1 MFLRQTYPSPRL
13 SWFQAKQG
21 FFLSYGNPAKHIFH
35 AIILYPLSRLLRQT
49 DFRFQGMQWIFIHP
63 QINQLS
69 CFPVAIQPQI
79 GHLLLYMAVRR
90 KAACDLFQGNH
101 PHRILKDLRQLLSDD
116 QALRQRID
124 TIHRHPFF
132 RQFACLLRTLSIDPL
147 KIRKNERRIG
157 DFADSHPT
165 AIGRRTPQIILGDYI
180 IIELRLHQH
189 SPRFM
194 KGHGAAAAPLC
205 LRMIQDRRIRLMD
218 SIR

>member
-1 MFLRQTYPSPRL
+1 
-13 SWFQAKQG
+13 
-21 FFLSYGNPAKHIFH
+21 
-35 AIILYPLSRLLRQT
+35 
-49 DFRFQGMQWIFIHP
+49 
-63 QINQLS
+63 
-69 CFPVAIQPQI
+69 
-79 GHLLLYMAVRR
+79 MAGRR

-165 AIGRRTPQIILGDYI
+165 AIGRRTPQIILGDHI

-194 KGHGAAAAPLC
+194 KGHGAAATPLC
-205 LRMIQDRRIRLMD
+205 LRVIQDRRIRLMN
-218 SIR
+218 SIGKNATHTICIFHQHFECFKLRVPSSGIEVRRTVRIRKRHGKRMGYEMINPSHQHMIHEPFHIGYTESPAIIAKNLT